1 MHPFDFIIVFLS
13 FIYALALTHLLF
25 AATRMIRHRRELIF
39 SWPHALWMLA
49 IALTLGAN
57 WLSLWD
63 FHTLQDVGLA
73 TIVAGLVFSTV
84 QYFVCALVS
93 PDFEVGETY
102 DMRMFHE
109 REYRSYIGAYL
120 VLFAISIVLNYAA
133 GAGLAIQN
141 WAAQN
146 AIVIVMGLLVIP
158 PFFTARN
165 WVHVLCAAAMI
176 ATSIAFTI
184 LYYPVLKVA

>member
-1 MHPFDFIIVFLS
+1 MGACMHPFDFIIVFLS
-13 FIYALALTHLLF
+13 FVYALALTHLLF

-63 FHTLQDVGLA
+63 FHTLQDVDLV
-73 TIVAGLVFSTV
+73 TIVAGLAFSTV

-93 PDFEVGETY
+93 PDFEEGETY

-109 REYRSYIGAYL
+109 R
-120 VLFAISIVLNYAA
+120 
-133 GAGLAIQN
+133 
-141 WAAQN
+141 
-146 AIVIVMGLLVIP
+146 
-158 PFFTARN
+158 
-165 WVHVLCAAAMI
+165 
-176 ATSIAFTI
+176 
-184 LYYPVLKVA
+184 